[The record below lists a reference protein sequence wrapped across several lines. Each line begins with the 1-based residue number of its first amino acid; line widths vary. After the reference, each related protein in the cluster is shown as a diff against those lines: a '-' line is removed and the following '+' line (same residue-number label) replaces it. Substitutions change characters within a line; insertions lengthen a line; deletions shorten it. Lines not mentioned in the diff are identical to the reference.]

1 MRRQVQFACYLIA
14 AISFLGG
21 LSDVIVQYLNEA
33 EEIRWRIPIILIGI
47 GLGLPII
54 MFPFHLP
61 AQEIEEEEYDE
72 NDLSGVYQD
81 DKSFLMSESTNQ
93 DSSNYTNER
102 DSGDT
107 ADSN

>member
-1 MRRQVQFACYLIA
+1 MRRQIQLACYLIS

-21 LSDVIVQYLNEA
+21 LADVIVQYLNEA
-33 EEIRWRIPIILIGI
+33 EDIKWRIPIVLMGV

-61 AQEIEEEEYDE
+61 AQETEEEEYDE

-81 DKSFLMSESTNQ
+81 DRSFLMSERSDQ
-93 DSSNYTNER
+93 GSSDYTNES

-107 ADSN
+107 SD